1 MSAESVTGLS
11 LQRGTADQRW
21 VALVDV
27 NNFYVS
33 CERAFAPRLKGRP
46 IAVLSNNDGCVIAR
60 SEELKALG
68 VEMGTPTWKLTHLVR
83 RYRAVLMSSNFPL
96 YADMS
101 RRVND
106 VLSRFSDDVDPYSID
121 ESFVHLP
128 GFFTSTL
135 RELGQEIEQAIMRET
150 HLPVGVGIAATPTLA
165 KLANREAKK
174 RVDGQRVVLL
184 ESDSEVTCQLLKKT
198 PVKAIWGV
206 GARLAERLE
215 QMGIINAWQLREA
228 PDALIKKKFSITLL
242 KTKLELQGI
251 YCRRKE
257 QQAQPRQQLRVS
269 RSFGKASGDFIDL
282 TEAVRAHVNRAGER
296 LRAQKSQARVISVF
310 LRTNPFD
317 QDQPQHSDAM
327 VWVFDQPTA
336 DTSELLH
343 AAQKLLRRIWRA
355 GHRYHKAGVQ
365 LMDLTSQGAEQ
376 LSLLDSTDKTARRL
390 RSERLMQVMDEINQQ
405 QGRNTLVMGASRAKA
420 SWHMKQEHRSPAYT
434 TSWKDLPRVVA
445 R

>member
-1 MSAESVTGLS
+1 MAVESVTGLP
-11 LQRGTADQRW
+11 LQRDFIDQRW
-21 VALVDV
+21 VALIDV

-46 IAVLSNNDGCVIAR
+46 VAVLSNNDGCVIAR

-106 VLSRFSDDVDPYSID
+106 VLSRFSNDVDPYSID

-135 RELGQEIEQAIMRET
+135 RELGQEIEQAIMREV

-165 KLANREAKK
+165 KLANRAAKK
-174 RVDGQRVVLL
+174 RADGQRVVLL
-184 ESDSEVTCQLLKKT
+184 ETNAEATCQLLQET
-198 PVKAIWGV
+198 PVKAVWGV
-206 GARLAERLE
+206 GSRLAERLE
-215 QMGIINAWQLREA
+215 QLGIVNAWQLREA

-242 KTKLELQGI
+242 KTKLELQGR

-257 QQAQPRQQLRVS
+257 QQNQPRQQLLVS
-269 RSFGKASGDFIDL
+269 RSFGKASADL
-282 TEAVRAHVNRAGER
+282 LDLSEAIRAHVNRIAER
-296 LRAQKSQARVISVF
+296 LRAQKSRARVISVF

-343 AAQKLLRRIWRA
+343 VAQKLLRRIWRA

-365 LMDLTSQGAEQ
+365 LMDLTSQDSEQ
-376 LSLLDSTDKTARRL
+376 LSLLDNADKITRRL
-390 RSERLMQVMDEINQQ
+390 RSERLMQVMDEINQR
-405 QGRNTLVMGASRAKA
+405 QGRNTLMMGASRAVA
-420 SWHMKQEHRSPAYT
+420 DWHMKQEHRSPAYT
-434 TSWKDLPRVVA
+434 TNWKDLPRVVA